1 MTGWQT
7 NLNRPCI
14 TKVKEVITGEKS
26 TAIVMEYVRRDENL
40 IEKFITITIF
50 SQKEQ
55 QSSTVEGK
63 QAIQV
68 TIDNEY
74 VSHQGHNIM
83 VTRYKLANK
92 INI

>member
-1 MTGWQT
+1 M
-7 NLNRPCI
+7 
-14 TKVKEVITGEKS
+14 K
-26 TAIVMEYVRRDENL
+26 NL

-83 VTRYKLANK
+83 GTRCELAKTATTLNPECEQGK
-92 INI
+92 NRIDKQ